1 MCKILEKFCSLD
13 ETFGYV
19 RFNINESL
27 GKGKEKKMIPL
38 HVEALIIFNA
48 VNIFVL
54 YRRCFVRRRFPTVL
68 SNIR

>member
-27 GKGKEKKMIPL
+27 GKGKKNDT
-38 HVEALIIFNA
+38 ATCRSTNNF
-48 VNIFVL
+48 
-54 YRRCFVRRRFPTVL
+54 
-68 SNIR
+68 